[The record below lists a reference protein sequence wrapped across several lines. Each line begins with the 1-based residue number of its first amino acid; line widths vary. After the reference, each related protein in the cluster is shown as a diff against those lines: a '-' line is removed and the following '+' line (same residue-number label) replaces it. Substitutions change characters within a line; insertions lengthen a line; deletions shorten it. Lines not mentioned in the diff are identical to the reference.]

1 MPAGSA
7 DELHTH
13 LPGAPR
19 LPLVRD
25 LSARLPVLAVPVHR
39 DRHLR
44 GPRRRP
50 DRGHVLPRAPPG
62 RVTRPGCHPLPASP
76 TEVRI
81 TSPEPSRRAVPVRL
95 IPPVPPAFPRRSP
108 CPGGLAA
115 SAFRRR
121 SRCAGGGC
129 VTGVRLVTY

>member
-25 LSARLPVLAVPVHR
+25 LSAGLPVLAVPVYR

-95 IPPVPPAFPRRSP
+95 IPPVPPAF
-108 CPGGLAA
+108 
-115 SAFRRR
+115 RRR
-121 SRCAGGGC
+121 SRCAVGLAAPADSLRPHSGGGLAAPAA
-129 VTGVRLVTY
+129 VA